1 MRGSVVLGGAIT
13 VGLAL
18 SGPLANSAKADELTG
33 MVEAIRVAVERF
45 ADVNVALAEGYI
57 PDPSGE
63 CVMAG
68 AHGLPAE
75 LGGMGIHYLHPGLL
89 GITAT
94 EPRVD
99 GTGTHTDF
107 LQPAILLYEPQPDG
121 TLALV
126 GVENLVFQKAWE
138 EAGHTE
144 PPRFAGRS
152 WDYMANDPDTTL
164 DEAHG
169 FEPHYDQ
176 HIWFLDN
183 SNGRLEPFNPAVI
196 CAHHPH

>member
-1 MRGSVVLGGAIT
+1 MRGIVWGSVIST
-13 VGLAL
+13 GLAL
-18 SGPLANSAKADELTG
+18 AGPLAGNAQADEVTELI
-33 MVEAIRVAVERF
+33 ESIRVAVERF
-45 ADVNVALAEGYI
+45 ADVNVALAEGYN

-99 GTGTHTDF
+99 GSGTHTDF
-107 LQPAILLYEPQPDG
+107 LEPAILLYEPQEDG
-121 TLALV
+121 TLRLV

-144 PPRFAGRS
+144 PPRFADRS
-152 WDYMANDPDTTL
+152 WDFMANDPDTAL

-176 HIWFLDN
+176 HVWFLDN
-183 SNGRLEPFNPAVI
+183 SNGHLEPFNPAVT
-196 CAHHPH
+196 CATHTH

>member
-1 MRGSVVLGGAIT
+1 MRGIVWGGVIST
-13 VGLAL
+13 GLAL
-18 SGPLANSAKADELTG
+18 AGPLAGSAQADEATALI
-33 MVEAIRVAVERF
+33 ESIRVAVERF

-99 GTGTHTDF
+99 GSGIHTDF
-107 LQPAILLYEPQPDG
+107 LEPAILLYEPQADG

-138 EAGHTE
+138 EAGNTE
-144 PPRFAGRS
+144 PPTFAGRS
-152 WDYMANDPDTTL
+152 WDYMADDPDTTS

-169 FEPHYDQ
+169 FAPHYDL
-176 HIWFLDN
+176 HVWLLDN

-196 CAHHPH
+196 CANHSH

>member
-1 MRGSVVLGGAIT
+1 MRGAVVLGGAIT
-13 VGLAL
+13 AGFAL
-18 SGPLANSAKADELTG
+18 SGPLAGNAQADEVTELI
-33 MVEAIRVAVERF
+33 ESIRVAVERF
-45 ADVNVALAEGYI
+45 EDVNVALAEGYI

-68 AHGLPAE
+68 AHGLHAE

-94 EPRVD
+94 GPRVD
-99 GTGTHTDF
+99 GTGIHTDF
-107 LQPAILLYEPQPDG
+107 LEPAILLYEPREDDS
-121 TLALV
+121 LVLV
-126 GVENLVFQKAWE
+126 GVENLVFRKAWE

-144 PPRFAGRS
+144 APSFADRS
-152 WDYMANDPDTTL
+152 WDPMADDPATEL

-176 HIWFLDN
+176 HVWFVDN
-183 SNGRLEPFNPAVI
+183 SNGSLAPFNPSVT
-196 CAHHPH
+196 CAHSAL